1 MKYRIKEIAK
11 EKGITVKAVAAIA
24 EITDISLYN
33 IVNEKQAPSV
43 ATLEKIAT
51 ALDVPMW
58 QLFASPEDMEK
69 EYGGGAPGACG
80 AKCPHC
86 GGALNIKVE

>member
-1 MKYRIKEIAK
+1 MTGVQTCALPILS
-11 EKGITVKAVAAIA
+11 EKLGITRVGLSK
-24 EITDISLYN
+24 N
-33 IVNEKQAPSV
+33 IYGNPSFD
-43 ATLEKIAT
+43 TLEKIAA

-69 EYGGGAPGACG
+69 EYGGGAHSGACA